1 MNTMSEIEF
10 PIPEGMVPPDGVKE
24 GATFDALATLELGK
38 DYLKLVAVD
47 GLPVKGMSDKEDKT
61 EDTSEPMDEEDDFQT
76 AVKRGMGEMGM
87 G

>member
-1 MNTMSEIEF
+1 MSEIEF

-47 GLPVKGMSDKEDKT
+47 GLPVKGMSDKEDKI
-61 EDTSEPMDEEDDFQT
+61 EDTSEPMDEEGDFQT
-76 AVKRGMGEMGM
+76 AVKRGMDKMGM
-87 G
+87 MEG